1 MKNNKTEPW
10 NDQNA
15 PMSKNGPK
23 WALIISVGVVAV
35 IFIVMIVFAYY
46 ANK

>member
-1 MKNNKTEPW
+1 MKKKEPW

-15 PMSKNGPK
+15 PMSKNGAK
-23 WALIISVGVVAV
+23 WALIITIGLVVS
-35 IFIVMIVFAYY
+35 ISIVMMLFAYF